1 MEEVKKKKRSKKR
14 TIITYVISFLCLA
27 LCLYIVIEIINANS
41 NNRPPSIFGVSV
53 SYVPT
58 DSMEPTINKGDY
70 IMFTKANFSSVSE
83 GDIIIYRSSKD
94 IFIVHRIVDRGV
106 DSKGAYFITKGD
118 NNPVADTERIYASMI
133 CGKFVTTLSFMA
145 LFNGGINTNIIFA
158 ILVVIFVLMIG
169 MQGFS
174 IYMKYKNDKLK
185 EEQEKKKSILREEL
199 RKEILAEEIAK
210 MKEAKKEEEKKE

>member
-1 MEEVKKKKRSKKR
+1 MEEIKKEKKKIKKR
-14 TIITYVISFLCLA
+14 TIVTYVISFLCLI

-41 NNRPPSIFGVSV
+41 NKRPPNIFGISV

-70 IMFTKANFSSVSE
+70 IMFTKANYDSVGV

-94 IFIVHRIVDRGV
+94 IFIVHRIVDSGV
-106 DSKGAYFITKGD
+106 DSKGNYYITKGD
-118 NNPVADTERIYASMI
+118 NNTIADTERVYSNMI
-133 CGKFVTTLSFMA
+133 CGKFITTLSFMA
-145 LFNGGINTNIIFA
+145 LFNGGINTNIIFG

-174 IYMKYKNDKLK
+174 IYMKYKNDKKK
-185 EEQEKKKSILREEL
+185 EEQEKKKALLREEL

-210 MKEAKKEEEKKE
+210 IKEAKEKEEE